1 MKIQEDC
8 RPCLLCQMEGTVR
21 IAGGDDETLQKVL
34 LAAEEELERIWD
46 LELTPPEISA
56 SLYEM
61 AGAMCGSADPWLPKK
76 IQYTREALKLL
87 PELFAAVENAVD
99 PFETAVRISIAGN
112 VIDFGVGNRSEETFD
127 LGSVIG
133 EHLEKKISPNDLSSL
148 RGAASCAG
156 NILFIGDNAGET
168 VFDRVL
174 LSQLKPKR
182 LVYAARGGPVINDAT
197 VKDALL
203 AGIGLHGEVVSTG
216 AAIPGA
222 VPEKC
227 SREFQDLFREADL
240 IIAKGQGNFETL
252 SELPQT
258 GRLFFLFVIK
268 CSLSSRQIGGEIGN
282 MAVMKW

>member
-1 MKIQEDC
+1 M
-8 RPCLLCQMEGTVR
+8 R
-21 IAGGDDETLQKVL
+21 IAGGDDETVHKVL
-34 LAAEEELERIWD
+34 LAAEEKLKKIWD

-87 PELFAAVENAVD
+87 PELFATVEKADD
-99 PFETAVRISIAGN
+99 PFEAAVRISIAGN
-112 VIDFGVGNRSEETFD
+112 VIDFGVGNRSEESFD

-133 EHLEKKISPNDLSSL
+133 EHLEKKIFPNDLSAL
-148 RGAASCAG
+148 RRAASRAG
-156 NILFIGDNAGET
+156 TILFIGDNAGET

-174 LSQLKPKR
+174 LSRLKPER

-197 VKDALL
+197 VKDAIL
-203 AGIGLHGEVVSTG
+203 AGIDLHGEVISTG
-216 AAIPGA
+216 AAVPGA

-227 SREFQDLFREADL
+227 SRDFQDLFREADL

-252 SELPQT
+252 SELPRS
-258 GRLFFLFVIK
+258 GRIFLLFVIK
-268 CSLSSRQIGGEIGN
+268 CSLSSRQIGGEIGD
-282 MAVMKW
+282 MAVIRW